1 MQNFTLVDKCVA
13 LVAKRNS
20 GKSILLKRLVTD
32 EIKQF
37 NKIFVICP
45 TEAINHFYSEI
56 VTADCIFDE
65 YNEEWCGALIEKM
78 TKINAGK
85 KGKEHKKVLLILD
98 DCVADTK
105 FHQSPSLKKLYAR
118 GRHISIS
125 VIITTQYLLSIPPL
139 VRLNSDYIL
148 AGQLNNQSLQILC
161 DEFLSGDLNRADFL
175 KMYNRT
181 TKDYNFLVI
190 NNNSVL
196 DTNLNNIYG
205 VIRVPDDSVK

>member
-1 MQNFTLVDKCVA
+1 
-13 LVAKRNS
+13 
-20 GKSILLKRLVTD
+20 VTD

-45 TEAINHFYSEI
+45 TETINHFYSEI
-56 VTADCIFDE
+56 VTEDCIFDE
-65 YNEEWCGALIEKM
+65 YNEEWAGALIEKM

-85 KGKEHKKVLLILD
+85 KGKEQKKILLILD
-98 DCVADTK
+98 DCIADTN

-125 VIITTQYLLSIPPL
+125 VIVTTQYLLSVPPII
-139 VRLNSDYIL
+139 RLNSDYIMV
-148 AGQLNNQSLQILC
+148 GQLNNQSIQILT
-161 DEFLSGDLNRADFL
+161 DEYLSGNLSRPDFL

-190 NNNSVL
+190 NNNSVKDNDL
-196 DTNLNNIYG
+196 YNIYG